1 MSDFRITSAA
11 DFSATTITVEPVT
24 ESGRIA
30 FRDHFRAGMAIS
42 CTMKKSGGLEFAEA
56 VKDLGLTIS

>member
-24 ESGRIA
+24 EAGRIA
-30 FRDHFRAGMAIS
+30 FRDHFRAGMAGS
-42 CTMKKSGGLEFAEA
+42 WTLRKSGGLEFAEA
-56 VKDLGLTIS
+56 VEDIGLTIS